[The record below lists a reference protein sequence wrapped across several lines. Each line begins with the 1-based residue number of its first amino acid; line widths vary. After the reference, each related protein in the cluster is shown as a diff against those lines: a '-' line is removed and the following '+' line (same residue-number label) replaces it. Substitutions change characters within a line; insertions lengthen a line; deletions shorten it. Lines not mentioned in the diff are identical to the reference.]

1 MENQKYQVTIT
12 FSFPTAMYKKLN
24 YQLIPLQRK
33 IKTCI
38 ESEKNISEIFCKY
51 KCSSPSVRSIDIL
64 HMAYRSL
71 KMIKNLVQKVHHFLL
86 DKIKHFVCF
95 CLIGCYICCV
105 EFPFQV
111 AFSSSSSRMSVSR
124 RTLPSPRF
132 IGLLW

>member
-51 KCSSPSVRSIDIL
+51 KFSSPSVRSIDIL

-71 KMIKNLVQKVHHFLL
+71 KMIKNLVQKVHHN
-86 DKIKHFVCF
+86 VCF